1 MQPLVTAIIPT
12 YNRAEI
18 VGKAIDSVLAQ
29 TYPNIQIIVI
39 DDGST
44 DGTRDVLLGYG
55 ARIEPIFQRN
65 AGVGHARNAGI
76 GAARGAFV
84 AFLDSDDVWSPWKI
98 SAQIEVFQRFPE
110 LAIVYT
116 DARSIDLDGTEV
128 FASSLRSFHRKAL
141 SFLQGVEIFPRI
153 ETMHV
158 DTGRGQPESISVR
171 IGNIEE
177 YIWFGN
183 LLLIQTTMIRTSS
196 LLERGLF
203 DPAVG
208 NAGEDY
214 EFFSR
219 QTQNCLTALIDTPA
233 ATCLNGRADKLSRL
247 RTHTALQNLATMQK
261 IVARRGGQFSVP
273 ATAIR
278 QRWQDAYAWAGE
290 ALFDDARQ
298 TEARPHLWQ
307 AIRLGDRR
315 PRLLAYLLLSFLG
328 TAPVNVLRQL
338 YQRMKSR

>member
-29 TYPNIQIIVI
+29 TYPNIQVVVV

-44 DGTRDVLLGYG
+44 DGTRDVLRGYG
-55 ARIEPIFQRN
+55 DRIEPIFQPN

-76 GAARGAFV
+76 QAARGAFI
-84 AFLDSDDVWSPWKI
+84 AFLDSDDAWENWKI
-98 SAQIEVFQRFPE
+98 AAQIDVFQRFPE
-110 LAIVYT
+110 LSIVYT
-116 DARSIDLDGTEV
+116 DARSIELDGSVV
-128 FASSLRSFHRKAL
+128 FTSSLRSFHQKAL
-141 SFLQGVEIFPRI
+141 SYLKDIEMFPRT
-153 ETMHV
+153 ETLNVATEH
-158 DTGRGQPESISVR
+158 GQQKTITVR
-171 IGNIEE
+171 IGNLGE

-183 LLLIQTTMIRTSS
+183 LLLIQTTMIRTAS
-196 LLERGLF
+196 LLERGLL

-233 ATCLNGRADKLSRL
+233 AICLNGRADKLSRL
-247 RTHTALQNLATMQK
+247 RTHTALQNLTTMQK
-261 IVARRGGQFSVP
+261 IVARIGERFSVP
-273 ATAIR
+273 AASVR
-278 QRWQDAYAWAGE
+278 RRWQDAYAWAGA
-290 ALFDDARQ
+290 ALFDDGREA
-298 TEARPHLWQ
+298 EARPYLWQ

-315 PRLLAYLLLSFLG
+315 PRLIAYLLLSFLG
-328 TAPVNVLRQL
+328 KAPTNVLRRL
-338 YQRMKSR
+338 YQLVKPG